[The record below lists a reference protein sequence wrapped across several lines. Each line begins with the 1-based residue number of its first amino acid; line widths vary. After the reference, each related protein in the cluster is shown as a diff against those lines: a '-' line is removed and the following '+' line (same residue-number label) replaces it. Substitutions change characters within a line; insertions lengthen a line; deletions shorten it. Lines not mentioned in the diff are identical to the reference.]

1 MPLAAPHDDIDLAR
15 LTDCYSKIQS
25 LMKNTG
31 QQVNDEKLSE
41 LVWVMYQTEMMDKNI
56 KTKN

>member
-1 MPLAAPHDDIDLAR
+1 
-15 LTDCYSKIQS
+15 
-25 LMKNTG
+25 MKNTG